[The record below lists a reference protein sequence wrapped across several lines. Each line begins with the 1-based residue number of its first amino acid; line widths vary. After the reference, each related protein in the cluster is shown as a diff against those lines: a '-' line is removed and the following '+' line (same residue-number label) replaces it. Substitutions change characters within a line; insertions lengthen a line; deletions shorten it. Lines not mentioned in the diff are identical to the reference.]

1 MATKSDIVSD
11 TDHLTGWTVQQG
23 GVPAAPE
30 SVPGNVIKA
39 EELPLASS
47 LEKQGVDPKQYFA
60 NLHIVAGEDEK
71 AVARGE
77 KPGEVEEVSAEDA
90 VAEQE
95 KDADEADEKDEAPAK
110 APRKSGKAA

>member
-1 MATKSDIVSD
+1 MATSSSEKFIDVKGD
-11 TDHLTGWTVQQG
+11 TDYLDGWTVQKG
-23 GVPAAPE
+23 GAPAAPE
-30 SVPGNVIKA
+30 SIPGNVIKA

-47 LEKQGVDPKQYFA
+47 LEKQGVDPVQYFA

-77 KPGEVEEVSAEDA
+77 KPGKVEVVEAEDA

-95 KDADEADEKDEAPAK
+95 KPADKPAK
-110 APRKSGKAA
+110 AKAKA

>member
-1 MATKSDIVSD
+1 MASDTAQPFDVKGD
-11 TDHLTGWTVQQG
+11 TDHLDGWTIQQG
-23 GVPAAPE
+23 LAPVAPE
-30 SVPGNVIKA
+30 TIPGNVVTA
-39 EELPLASS
+39 DELPYASA

-77 KPGEVEEVSAEDA
+77 KPGDFVEVSAEDA

-95 KDADEADEKDEAPAK
+95 KPAK
-110 APRKSGKAA
+110 AKGKA